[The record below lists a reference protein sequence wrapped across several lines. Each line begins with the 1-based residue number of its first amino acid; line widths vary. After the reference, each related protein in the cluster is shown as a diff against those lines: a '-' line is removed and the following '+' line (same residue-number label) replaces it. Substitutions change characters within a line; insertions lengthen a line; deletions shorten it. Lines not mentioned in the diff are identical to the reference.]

1 MPILFTTPSLI
12 FSTVSSKTKFIN
24 GSKPRSTPAT
34 CLLAF
39 NFTVKNKYIIKHI
52 RIIVAFLIRL
62 TIYIVIFC
70 PNICKKKRKNI
81 NNIFVL

>member
-12 FSTVSSKTKFIN
+12 FSTVSSKTRFIN

-39 NFTVKNKYIIKHI
+39 NFTDNKKKKK
-52 RIIVAFLIRL
+52 
-62 TIYIVIFC
+62 IVIKPTCVIITFQ
-70 PNICKKKRKNI
+70 IK
-81 NNIFVL
+81 